1 MKKNGTMVELVG
13 GMMVEEDL
21 SCSETVL
28 HGADRVYGLNLPREA
43 LKLAAGFGGGMGIEK
58 TCGGLT
64 GGIMAL
70 SSIFVKKSAREGEY
84 CKELT
89 GEFLHRVIG
98 EMGSL
103 DCDYLKE
110 HYRDE
115 VTECKPTVEK
125 IVVILEEIID
135 RELANG

>member
-1 MKKNGTMVELVG
+1 MVELVG
-13 GMMVEEDL
+13 GLMVGEDL
-21 SCSETVL
+21 NCSETVL
-28 HGADRVYGLNLPREA
+28 HAADRVYGLNLPPEA

-64 GGIMAL
+64 GGVMAL
-70 SSIFVKKSAREGEY
+70 SAIFVKKSAHEGEY

-89 GEFLHRVIG
+89 SEFLSRVTE

-110 HYRDE
+110 HYRDD
-115 VTECKPTVEK
+115 VTGCTPTVEK
-125 IVVILEEIID
+125 IVVILEAIID
-135 RELANG
+135 RELSRG